1 MGKTTKPL
9 FSQVVQYFQSNSGQY
24 WQYVGQHLFLTLVTL
39 AISMVIALPLGYL
52 GSRLKPVASF
62 CVAFAQ
68 VLRIIPSL
76 ALLFLLIP
84 VIGTGMVPALIALV
98 VLALPPLLINTI
110 LGFNEVSPL
119 YKEVGTALGMTS
131 RQLRRQIEIP
141 LALPYVLNGIKLAIV
156 EIIASAT
163 LATYI
168 GAGGLGTL
176 IFTGLGLYDMTYI
189 VIGAVSVAALSLGA
203 MLGFDFL
210 IRKVRKHDKSSYS
223 I

>member
-1 MGKTTKPL
+1 M
-9 FSQVVQYFQSNSGQY
+9 
-24 WQYVGQHLFLTLVTL
+24 
-39 AISMVIALPLGYL
+39 
-52 GSRLKPVASF
+52 
-62 CVAFAQ
+62 
-68 VLRIIPSL
+68 

-84 VIGTGMVPALIALV
+84 FIGTGMLPAIIALV

-119 YKEVGTALGMTS
+119 YKEVGTALGMDS

-141 LALPYVLNGIKLAIV
+141 LALPYILNGTKLALV
-156 EIIASAT
+156 EIIASTT

-176 IFTGLGLYDMTYI
+176 IFTGLGLYDMSYV
-189 VIGAVSVAALSLGA
+189 VIGGVSVALLSLLSMA
-203 MLGFDFL
+203 GFDLL
-210 IRKVRKHDKSSYS
+210 IRRVRQHDKASYS

>member
-9 FSQVVQYFQSNSGQY
+9 PKTGTSIMSNSGQY

>member
-1 MGKTTKPL
+1 MLT
-9 FSQVVQYFQSNSGQY
+9 QIIHYFQTDSSQY
-24 WQYVGQHLFLTLVTL
+24 WLYVWQHIYLSLITLSI
-39 AISMVIALPLGYL
+39 AMIIALPLGYI
-52 GSRLKPVASF
+52 GSRIKTVAAF
-62 CVAFAQ
+62 CTAFAQ

-84 VIGTGMVPALIALV
+84 FIGTGMFPALLALV
-98 VLALPPLLINTI
+98 ILALPPLLINTI

-119 YKEVGTALGMTS
+119 YEEVGTALGMDR
-131 RQLRRQIEIP
+131 RQLRRQVEIP
-141 LALPYVLNGIKLAIV
+141 LALPYILNGIKLALV

-176 IFTGLGLYDMTYI
+176 IFTGLGLYDMTYV
-189 VIGAVSVAALSLGA
+189 VIGGVSVAILSLLS
-203 MLGFDFL
+203 MIGFDFL
-210 IRKVRKHDKSSYS
+210 IRRIQRYDRASYS

>member
-1 MGKTTKPL
+1 M
-9 FSQVVQYFQSNSGQY
+9 FSQVIQYFQSNSGQY

-52 GSRLKPVASF
+52 GSRVKPVASF

-84 VIGTGMVPALIALV
+84 VIGTGMVSALIALV

-176 IFTGLGLYDMTYI
+176 IFTGLGLYDMTYV

-210 IRKVRKHDKSSYS
+210 IRKVHKHDKSSYS